1 MERKEKPRKK
11 HKHYHDIRC
20 EQCGTKIDVDLALEL
35 EDFDYINKDK
45 TKINIYCG
53 CCGSSVMVKL

>member
-20 EQCGTKIDVDLALEL
+20 EQCGAKIDDNGMFCGECGTKNEQGSPVSF
-35 EDFDYINKDK
+35 DF
-45 TKINIYCG
+45 
-53 CCGSSVMVKL
+53 

>member
-45 TKINIYCG
+45 SAISIYCPI
-53 CCGSSVMVKL
+53 CGESHLVKL